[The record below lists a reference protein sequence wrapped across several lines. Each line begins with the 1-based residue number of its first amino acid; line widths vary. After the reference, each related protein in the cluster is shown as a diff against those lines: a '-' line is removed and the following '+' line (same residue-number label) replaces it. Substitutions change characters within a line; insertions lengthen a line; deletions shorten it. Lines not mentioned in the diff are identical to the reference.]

1 MASRAA
7 RRLTPQQREFIELHV
22 LDGLPMYR
30 AYLLAFDDV
39 IAAKYNGKITAGSAC
54 RAGGII
60 LQKEHA
66 KTYVEE
72 LKARVAERAQ
82 QKRFLS
88 LDEKREFLARLV
100 RTPIGDIDE
109 ESELAEEVR
118 TSTDGT
124 TSVKIPSKLKALEL
138 DARIMGEFKDSVR
151 LDVSEKVLNLA
162 ESFA

>member
-7 RRLTPQQREFIELHV
+7 RKLTPQQREFIELHV

-39 IAAKYNGKITAGSAC
+39 IAEKYNGKITAGSAC

-72 LKARVAERAQ
+72 LKQRVAERAQ

-88 LDEKREFLARLV
+88 FDEKREFLAKLV
-100 RTPIGDIDE
+100 RTPIVEVDE
-109 ESELAEEVR
+109 ESELAEEMRVAP
-118 TSTDGT
+118 DGT
-124 TSVKIPSKLKALEL
+124 TSVKIPSKLKAIEL

-151 LDVSEKVLNLA
+151 LEVSEKVLNLA
-162 ESFA
+162 ENFA

>member
-1 MASRAA
+1 
-7 RRLTPQQREFIELHV
+7 
-22 LDGLPMYR
+22 MYR
-30 AYLLAFDDV
+30 AYLRAFDDV
-39 IAAKYNGKITAGSAC
+39 IAEKYNGKISDSSAC

-66 KTYVEE
+66 KAYVEE
-72 LKARVAERAQ
+72 LKAKVAERAQ

-100 RTPIGDIDE
+100 RTPIADIDE
-109 ESELAEEVR
+109 ESELAEEMRVAN
-118 TSTDGT
+118 DGT
-124 TSVKIPSKLKALEL
+124 TSVKIPSKLKAIEL

-151 LDVSEKVLNLA
+151 VEVSEKVLNLA

>member
-1 MASRAA
+1 MPSRPA
-7 RRLTPQQREFIELHV
+7 RKLTPQQREFIELHV

-30 AYLLAFDDV
+30 AYLRAFDDV
-39 IAAKYNGKITAGSAC
+39 IAEKYNGKISDSSAC

-66 KTYVEE
+66 RAYVEE
-72 LKARVAERAQ
+72 LKAKVAERAQ

-100 RTPIGDIDE
+100 RTPIADIDE
-109 ESELAEEVR
+109 ESELAEEMRVAN
-118 TSTDGT
+118 DGT
-124 TSVKIPSKLKALEL
+124 TSVKIPSKLKAIEL

-151 LDVSEKVLNLA
+151 VEVSEKVLNLA

>member
-7 RRLTPQQREFIELHV
+7 RKLTPQQREFIELHV

-39 IAAKYNGKITAGSAC
+39 IAEKYNGQITPGSAC

-60 LQKEHA
+60 LKKDHA
-66 KTYVEE
+66 QTYVEE

-88 LDEKREFLARLV
+88 FDEKREFLAKLV
-100 RTPIGDIDE
+100 RTPISEIDE
-109 ESELAEEVR
+109 ESELAEEMRV
-118 TSTDGT
+118 SNDGT
-124 TSVKIPSKLKALEL
+124 TSVKIPSKLKAIEL
-138 DARIMGEFKDSVR
+138 DARIMGEFKDSMR
-151 LDVSEKVLNLA
+151 LEVSEKVIDLA
-162 ESFA
+162 QDFA

>member
-7 RRLTPQQREFIELHV
+7 RKLTPQQREFIELHV

-39 IAAKYNGKITAGSAC
+39 IAEKYNGKITAGSAC

-60 LQKEHA
+60 LKKEHA
-66 KTYVEE
+66 QTYVEE
-72 LKARVAERAQ
+72 LKQRVAERAQ
-82 QKRFLS
+82 QKKFLS
-88 LDEKREFLARLV
+88 FDEKREFLAKLV
-100 RTPIGDIDE
+100 RTPIVEVDE
-109 ESELAEEVR
+109 ESELAEEMRV
-118 TSTDGT
+118 SPDGT
-124 TSVKIPSKLKALEL
+124 TSVKIPSKLKAIEL

-162 ESFA
+162 ENFA